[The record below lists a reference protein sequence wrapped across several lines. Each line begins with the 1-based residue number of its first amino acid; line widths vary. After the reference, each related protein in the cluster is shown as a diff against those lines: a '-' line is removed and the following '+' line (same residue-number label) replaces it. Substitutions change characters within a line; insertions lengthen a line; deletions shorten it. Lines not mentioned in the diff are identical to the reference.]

1 MKTSESVKTIMP
13 ALIKAQG
20 SIKHAQKD
28 AKNPHFKNSYA
39 TLESVIDATKDEL
52 LKQKITVIQT
62 HTLDN
67 NLVTTLF
74 HESGEFIQSEVK
86 LMLSKQDMQQLGSA
100 TTYARRY
107 ALTSMLNIAQED
119 DDGNAAAKPKEEKPF
134 GQMLDDGFK
143 TANLRKDPENFV
155 IDFGTKFRGKKLLEV
170 DLVDIDKSVEYW
182 EGKKKQGS
190 IAHTASA
197 FLINAYAYLEAKN
210 FYPPTKGE

>member
-1 MKTSESVKTIMP
+1 MP

-86 LMLSKQDMQQLGSA
+86 LMLNKQDMQQLGSA

-155 IDFGTKFRGKKLLEV
+155 IDL
-170 DLVDIDKSVEYW
+170 S
-182 EGKKKQGS
+182 
-190 IAHTASA
+190 
-197 FLINAYAYLEAKN
+197 LIHI
-210 FYPPTKGE
+210 